1 MVCCQTHRFPR
12 EWALRTR
19 AKIGSP
25 SLEEKYQESEAHVD
39 FAHATKSRRRP
50 AYCSYVKERNRC
62 LQCYCVFCLASWTV
76 YRTESC
82 QSYAQPSHHCCLEQL
97 FVVMI
102 HCQPPPP
109 LVPLSND
116 IDKGCWRI
124 EHHVDWARCRVHT
137 YHRSASRSRLE
148 RVQTRRRAWPGQ
160 CLGTLQ
166 ICSH

>member
-1 MVCCQTHRFPR
+1 MCCQTHRFPR

-25 SLEEKYQESEAHVD
+25 SLEEKYQESEARVD

-50 AYCSYVKERNRC
+50 AYCSYVKKEIVVCNATVSSV
-62 LQCYCVFCLASWTV
+62 LSWTV

-82 QSYAQPSHHCCLEQL
+82 QATLNPHTTVAWAA

-102 HCQPPPP
+102 CQLPRPWF
-109 LVPLSND
+109 LFQRYN
-116 IDKGCWRI
+116 KGCWRLSTMWI
-124 EHHVDWARCRVHT
+124 GRGAGTYFIARPLAQDRESTDKAARV
-137 YHRSASRSRLE
+137 
-148 RVQTRRRAWPGQ
+148 AWTMPGN
-160 CLGTLQ
+160 LQ